1 MSILF
6 NKIFN
11 YENLEKAYKKSL
23 SEQGKYKIEAMKFQ
37 RNETANLKRLQ
48 RSLYDGT
55 YKFSGYITF
64 KVFEPKERIINAPYY
79 EDKIVQL
86 ALNNVLKDMF
96 VPTFIKESYA
106 CMDNRGTH
114 KAVDQVQR
122 NLRQAH
128 WKWGKNAYICK
139 ADVRKFFYSI
149 DRDILK
155 KQYRKK
161 IKEPD
166 VLRVIDEIIDSG
178 ALISDVGL
186 PLGNTLS
193 QLFANVYMNEFDQ
206 YCKRYLGYKYYVRYA
221 DDIIIILP
229 NKKEAQKAKR
239 EFVTFLNERLKLE
252 PNTQK
257 TQVFPINQGVNAY
270 GFKVYRTHRLLR
282 DDSKKKIKRKIKKMP
297 RLIALGKMSITTA
310 NTMLASWSGHAKYAS
325 SRNFIQSIL
334 DRRPYIKLEN
344 DILKINEEE
353 IKCYIETM
361 KRTNGS

>member
-1 MSILF
+1 MSNLF
-6 NKIFN
+6 NKIFC
-11 YENLEKAYKKSL
+11 YENLEKAYQKSL
-23 SEQGKYKIEAMKFQ
+23 SKQGKYKYEAMVFQ
-37 RNETANLKRLQ
+37 RNETANLRRLQ
-48 RSLYDGT
+48 RSLYNGT

-86 ALNNVLKDMF
+86 ALNEVLKDIF
-96 VPTFIKESYA
+96 VPSFVKESYA
-106 CMDNRGTH
+106 CMDDRGTH
-114 KAVDQVQR
+114 KAVDQVQK
-122 NLRQAH
+122 NLRKAH
-128 WKWGKNAYICK
+128 WEWGEEAYICK

-155 KQYRKK
+155 RIYRKK
-161 IKEPD
+161 VKEAD
-166 VLRVIDEIIDSG
+166 VLRVMDEIIDSS
-178 ALISDVGL
+178 ALISEVGL

-193 QLFANVYMNEFDQ
+193 QLCANIYMNEFDQ

-229 NKKEAQKAKR
+229 NKKEAQKAKS
-239 EFVTFLNERLKLE
+239 EFETYLKERLKME

-353 IKCYIETM
+353 MKCYIEIM
-361 KRTNGS
+361 KRTSGN